1 VQRPHTGPDAR
12 PVIDLDRVTRL
23 YRMGESDIRALDEV
37 CLRVH
42 PGEMIAITGQSGSGK
57 STLLNV
63 LGCLDAP
70 TSGSYKLD
78 GVEVGTLDDDSL
90 ARIRNEKIGFV
101 FQSFHLLPRL
111 TALHNV
117 ELPLAYAR
125 VPRAER
131 RDRARE
137 QLRLVGLEDRVDHR
151 PDQMSGGQRQRVAIA
166 RALVH
171 GPSLLLADEPTG
183 NLDSESSADILALF
197 AKLHERGNTI
207 VVVTHEGEVARR
219 TERVV
224 RLKDGRVVEGKLDAA

>member
-1 VQRPHTGPDAR
+1 
-12 PVIDLDRVTRL
+12 
-23 YRMGESDIRALDEV
+23 MGESDIRALDDV
-37 CLRVH
+37 CLRVDR
-42 PGEMIAITGQSGSGK
+42 GEHIAITGQSGSGK

-70 TSGSYKLD
+70 TSGIYRLD
-78 GVEVGTLDDDSL
+78 GVDVGSLDDDAL

-117 ELPLAYAR
+117 ELPLVYAR

-151 PDQMSGGQRQRVAIA
+151 PDQLSGGQRQRVAIA
-166 RALVH
+166 RALVP

-183 NLDSESSADILALF
+183 NLDSESSAEILELF
-197 AKLHERGNTI
+197 TRLHERGNTI
-207 VVVTHEGEVARR
+207 VVVTHENEVARR
-219 TERVV
+219 AGRVV
-224 RLKDGRVVEGKLDAA
+224 RLRDGRVVDGVVDAVSA